1 MTKYCLIVAAMPLL
15 ITTAAPAAAT
25 TDTATA
31 TARGVVFEDTNGNG
45 RRDPGEKGVPGA
57 PVSNQDDVVLT
68 DADGRY
74 ELPVTTDTI
83 LFVTNPPEYASPA
96 GEHNLP
102 VFYYI
107 HKPEGSP
114 RLHYKGVDPT
124 GPLPASVDFPL
135 VRDDAPDRFR
145 IVALADTQPESSQ
158 EVRYLRE
165 DIVQE
170 LIGTDASALVNL
182 GDIMF
187 DRLDLFDELNGSL
200 GRIGI
205 PVRSVIGNHDMNFD
219 APDDRDSDETFHR
232 HYGPNYYSWNKG
244 KVHFIALDTVRWN
257 GPDSDRKTGNYSG
270 ALDETQLR
278 WVANDLKH
286 VPADTLIVLLMHIPL
301 YNDAGKP
308 IEGAAKLL
316 QILKDRPRVLALAG
330 HWHRNDHRFYSKA
343 DGWEGDGS
351 FHHVVCATAS
361 GSWWGGPKDY
371 RGIPLADQ
379 SDGTPNGYTFVDFD
393 GNNYQ
398 VTFKAAGLDPAV
410 QMRVFT
416 PDLLPR
422 DPETS
427 PGLVVNFF
435 YGNERCKVEYSL
447 NDGDFLPMQRERR
460 RDPLAEVLYS
470 GPTDAGK
477 SWVNPA
483 LSTHIWTAT
492 FAEPLARGLNIV
504 RVRAT
509 DEYGRVWTAGR
520 VFNR

>member
-1 MTKYCLIVAAMPLL
+1 MRRYMVIAAAVTLAVMALPAA
-15 ITTAAPAAAT
+15 TTAAEV
-25 TDTATA
+25 
-31 TARGVVFEDTNGNG
+31 ARGVVFEDTNGNG
-45 RRDPGEKGVPGA
+45 KRDTGEKGLAGV
-57 PVSNQDDVVLT
+57 PVSNQSDVVVT

-83 LFVTNPPEYASPA
+83 LFVTNPPGYASPV
-96 GEHNLP
+96 GKHQLP

-107 HKPEGSP
+107 HKPDGSP
-114 RLHYKGVDPT
+114 RLRYEGVAPT
-124 GPLPASVDFPL
+124 GPLPDSVDFPL
-135 VRDDAPDRFR
+135 VPADAPDRFR
-145 IVALADTQPESSQ
+145 IVALADTQPESGQ
-158 EVRYLRE
+158 ELGYLRE
-165 DIVQE
+165 DIVPE
-170 LIGTDASALVNL
+170 LMGTDAAALVNL

-187 DRLDLFDELNGSL
+187 DRLDLFDALNDAL

-205 PVRSVIGNHDMNFD
+205 PVRPVIGNHDLNFD

-232 HYGPNYYSWNKG
+232 HYGPNYYSWNMG
-244 KVHFIALDTVRWN
+244 RVHFIVLDTVRWN
-257 GPDSDRKTGNYSG
+257 GPDAERETGNYSG

-278 WVANDLKH
+278 WVQNDLKH
-286 VPADTLIVLLMHIPL
+286 VPADALVVLLMHIPL
-301 YNDAGKP
+301 YNDSGKP
-308 IEGAAKLL
+308 IEGAGRLL
-316 QILKDRPRVLALAG
+316 DLLKNRPRVLALAG
-330 HWHRNDHRFYSKA
+330 HWHRNDHRYYTKA

-371 RGIPLADQ
+371 RGVPLADQ

-393 GNNYQ
+393 GTNYR
-398 VTFKAAGLDPAV
+398 VTFKGAGLDPRV
-410 QMRVFT
+410 QMRIFT

-435 YGNERCKVEYSL
+435 YGNDRCTVEYSL
-447 NDGDFLPMQRERR
+447 NGGEFRAMQRERR
-460 RDPLAEVLYS
+460 RDPLAEALYS
-470 GPTDAGK
+470 GPMDAGK

-483 LSTHIWTAT
+483 ISTHIWTAT
-492 FAEPLARGLNIV
+492 FGEPLPRGLNSV
-504 RVRAT
+504 TVRAT